1 MKENRCRDFGE
12 TVLYIMLEQF
22 VRSYAHFNAKSDARL
37 SSCEASKRQNRSGPT
52 GREEKQLAPKKTPQY
67 LAQSSF
73 GVVDSAT
80 SSWAPGSQRW
90 HQCSQFSSNST
101 LLTEVP

>member
-1 MKENRCRDFGE
+1 MK
-12 TVLYIMLEQF
+12 TVVEILVEQYIMVEQF

-37 SSCEASKRQNRSGPT
+37 SSCEASKWQTRS
-52 GREEKQLAPKKTPQY
+52 GREEKQLAPRKTPEY

-90 HQCSQFSSNST
+90 HRCSQFASNST
-101 LLTEVP
+101 LLTEVL